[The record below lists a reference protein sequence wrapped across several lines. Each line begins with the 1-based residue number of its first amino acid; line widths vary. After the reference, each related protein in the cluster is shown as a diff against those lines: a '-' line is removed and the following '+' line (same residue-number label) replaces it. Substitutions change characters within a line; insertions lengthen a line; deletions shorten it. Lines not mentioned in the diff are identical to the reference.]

1 MNNHYNGKNMKNT
14 VKTKDPDFELVHG
27 IVQGDERAFEQLMQ
41 KYEQAVF
48 NTIYRYTGV
57 RDDVEDLAQEI
68 FVKVWKNAKK
78 FKGKSKFSTWL
89 YRITVNHCLDYR
101 SRHKQTPVSLD
112 QIVDKGKVPES
123 LQISED
129 YDQKR
134 KVALV
139 RKALSELPER
149 QRIALVLAQYEG
161 LSYKE
166 IADAMK
172 ISVSSVESLIFRA
185 RRTLRTRLTE
195 LMK

>member
-1 MNNHYNGKNMKNT
+1 MKNSAK
-14 VKTKDPDFELVHG
+14 VKDPDLEFVHG
-27 IVQGDERAFEQLMQ
+27 IVQGDEMAFEQLMQ
-41 KYEQAVF
+41 KYQQAVF
-48 NTIYRYTGV
+48 NTIYRYIGSS
-57 RDDVEDLAQEI
+57 DDVEDIAQEI

-78 FKGKSKFSTWL
+78 FKAKSKFSTWL

-101 SRHKQTPVSLD
+101 SKHRHNPVSLD
-112 QIVDKGKVPES
+112 EITAHGKVPES
-123 LQISED
+123 LQISENH
-129 YDQKR
+129 DQKR

-161 LSYKE
+161 LLYKE
-166 IADAMK
+166 IADTMK

-185 RRTLRTRLTE
+185 RRALRTRLTE